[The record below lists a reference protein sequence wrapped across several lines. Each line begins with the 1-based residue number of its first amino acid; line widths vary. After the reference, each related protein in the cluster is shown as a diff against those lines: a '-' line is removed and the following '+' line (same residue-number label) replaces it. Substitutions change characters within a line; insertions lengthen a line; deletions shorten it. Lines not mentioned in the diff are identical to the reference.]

1 MPSTLD
7 RSLLA
12 IERETSALTLPESR
26 HGYDEA
32 RRVFNSM
39 FDRRPSAIVRP
50 RQSSDIERIVSI
62 LVQDG
67 HRFTIRGGGHSI
79 AGTCVADG
87 TVMLDMSL
95 LRRVTFDE
103 TTGIASAEPGA
114 LWCDYDAVTTR
125 FGVASTGGI
134 VSHTGVAGLVL
145 GGGLRWL
152 MGLAGLGCDA
162 LVGVDCYSSAGHVE
176 HLDEDDP
183 DLQLFRG
190 AGRSLGVAT
199 ELRFRPIPIP
209 SQITAGRA
217 TTPLESAAEMF
228 HLTDTSSE
236 GWPAWVTVSPAL
248 VNRDGRWIGILDFVS
263 TESTEKT
270 TEVVR
275 RCLPSD
281 HRIQIDQMPYCEAQR
296 LLDTELR
303 FGRRNYWKSVASD
316 KMDLETCEHLVEH
329 IQASP
334 SPQSF
339 VSVDVVHGAAL
350 REPVGGSS
358 YRLRHKRYVILF
370 NTIWIDPADDTRNIE
385 WCSKGFAALTRDT
398 GEDGTYSN
406 YFSEDDVD
414 SQPGSSVELDAAARD
429 RWDIPGLL

>member
-125 FGVASTGGI
+125 FGVASTGDI

-145 GGGLRWL
+145 GGGLGWL

-281 HRIQIDQMPYCEAQR
+281 VFRLTKCRTAKRRDCLILNLGLDVATTGSRSPQTRWTSRLANISSSTSKPPR
-296 LLDTELR
+296 LLR
-303 FGRRNYWKSVASD
+303 ASCLW
-316 KMDLETCEHLVEH
+316 M
-329 IQASP
+329 
-334 SPQSF
+334 SF
-339 VSVDVVHGAAL
+339 TGQRCGNRLAAP
-350 REPVGGSS
+350 R
-358 YRLRHKRYVILF
+358 
-370 NTIWIDPADDTRNIE
+370 TD
-385 WCSKGFAALTRDT
+385 FATSDM
-398 GEDGTYSN
+398 
-406 YFSEDDVD
+406 
-414 SQPGSSVELDAAARD
+414 
-429 RWDIPGLL
+429 

>member
-50 RQSSDIERIVSI
+50 RRSSDIERIVSI
-62 LVQDG
+62 LVEDG
-67 HRFTIRGGGHSI
+67 HQFTIRGGGHSI
-79 AGTCVADG
+79 AGSCVANG
-87 TVMLDMSL
+87 AVMLDMSL

-103 TTGIASAEPGA
+103 STGIAAAEPGA

-125 FGVASTGGI
+125 YGVASTGGI

-145 GGGLRWL
+145 GGGLGWL
-152 MGLAGLGCDA
+152 MGLAGLGCDS
-162 LVGVDCYSSAGHVE
+162 LVGVDCYSSAGLVE
-176 HLDEDDP
+176 SLDEADP
-183 DLQLFRG
+183 DLSLFRG
-190 AGRSLGVAT
+190 AGRSLGVVS

-209 SQITAGRA
+209 SQVTAGRA
-217 TTPLESAAEMF
+217 TVPLESAAEMF

-236 GWPAWVTVSPAL
+236 AWPAWVTVSPAL
-248 VNRDGRWIGILDFVS
+248 VNRDGSWMGILDFVS
-263 TESTEKT
+263 TESTADTAEQ
-270 TEVVR
+270 VR
-275 RCLPSD
+275 RCLPAD
-281 HRIQIDQMPYCEAQR
+281 HRLHVSQMPYCEAQR

-303 FGRRNYWKSVASD
+303 FGRRNYWKSVASNS
-316 KMDLETCEHLVEH
+316 MDLTTCEHLVEH
-329 IQASP
+329 IGASP

-350 REPVGGSS
+350 QEPVGGSS
-358 YRLRHKRYVILF
+358 YRLREKRYVILF
-370 NTIWIDPADDTRNIE
+370 NTIWINPADDERNIE
-385 WCSKGFAALTRDT
+385 WCSEGFAALTQDT

-414 SQPGSSVELDAAARD
+414 RQPGSSAELGDAARD
-429 RWDIPGLL
+429 RWTVPGLL